1 MKKQCLVCKE
11 GFTGRIDKKFCSDEC
26 RVEYNNNL
34 NRDLN
39 NYMRNVNNI
48 IRKNRRILNDF
59 NPNGK
64 ARVSRKSLL
73 DKGFKFNYM
82 TSIYTTKA
90 GKVYHFCY
98 EQGILDIGGG
108 YYTLVVK
115 QEYAE

>member
-1 MKKQCLVCKE
+1 MNKTCPVCKE
-11 GFTGRIDKKFCSDEC
+11 SFKGRVDKRFCSDEC

-34 NRDLN
+34 NRDRN

-48 IRKNRRILNDF
+48 LRKNRRILEKL

-64 ARVSRKSLL
+64 AKVNQKTLL

-90 GKVYHFCY
+90 GKVYQFCY

-108 YYTLVVK
+108 YYTLVQK
-115 QEYAE
+115 QEYVE